1 MSKMKFAAIAAM
13 ATASVLLVAGCASTD
28 TTATPTASATADSAA
43 IPAVQVDSA
52 AAALLPAKYKTAGIN
67 VASDIPYAPM
77 EMFDDA
83 NMPTGFDYDLSQ
95 SIGQKLGVKVSF
107 NKQAWDS
114 IIPSLKAG
122 NHDIIMSGMNDTVER
137 QATLDYVDYF
147 KGGFSIVVA
156 KGNPQGVKTLT
167 DLCGQPVTIQKATV
181 QGDMLKALTPQCTAA
196 GKKAVI
202 VNEYPSDP
210 EALNALRAGKGIADV
225 MDAPI
230 AAYAAQTSGKGQ
242 YFDLITDAA
251 NPNGYQAVYTGIG
264 ILKGNDK
271 LTAALQAAVQ
281 SLINDGT
288 YGKILAKWNLSSF
301 GVKTASIN
309 GTKK

>member
-1 MSKMKFAAIAAM
+1 MSKMKFAALAAM
-13 ATASVLLVAGCASTD
+13 ATASLLLVAGCAST
-28 TTATPTASATADSAA
+28 TPAATPTASGNTDDGA
-43 IPAVQVDSA
+43 IPTVSVDAA

-77 EMFDDA
+77 EMFDDE
-83 NMPTGFDYDLSQ
+83 NKPTGFDYDLSQ
-95 SIGQKLGVKVSF
+95 SIAQKLGITISF

-114 IIPSLKAG
+114 IIPSLQAG

-137 QATLDYVDYF
+137 QANLDYVDYF
-147 KGGFSIVVA
+147 KGGFAIVVA
-156 KGNPQGVKTLT
+156 KGNPNNITTLM

-196 GKKAVI
+196 GKKAVVI
-202 VNEYPSDP
+202 NEYPSDP

-230 AAYAAQTSGKGQ
+230 AAYAAQTAGKGQ
-242 YFDLITDAA
+242 YFDLVTDAA
-251 NPNGYQAVYTGIG
+251 NPNGYEPVFTGIG
-264 ILKGNDK
+264 VLKANK
-271 LTAALQAAVQ
+271 ELTAALQAAVQ
-281 SLINDGT
+281 SLIDDGT
-288 YGKILAKWNLSSF
+288 YGKVLAKWNLSSF
-301 GVKTASIN
+301 GVTTASIN

>member
-1 MSKMKFAAIAAM
+1 MSKMKFAALAAM
-13 ATASVLLVAGCASTD
+13 ATASVLMVAGCASTTD
-28 TTATPTASATADSAA
+28 ATPTASATTDSMA
-43 IPAVQVDSA
+43 IPMVEVDSA
-52 AAALLPAKYKTAGIN
+52 AAALLPADFKTKGIN

-77 EMFDDA
+77 EMFDE
-83 NMPTGFDYDLSQ
+83 NNKPTGFDYDLSQ
-95 SIGQKLGVKVSF
+95 SIAQKLGVTVSF

-114 IIPSLKAG
+114 IIPSLQAG

-147 KGGFSIVVA
+147 KGGFAIVVA
-156 KGNPQGVKTLT
+156 KGNPNKVATLL

-181 QGDMLKALTPQCTAA
+181 QGDMLKALTPQCVAA
-196 GKKAVI
+196 GKKAVVI
-202 VNEYPSDP
+202 NEYPSDP

-230 AAYAAQTSGKGQ
+230 AAYAAQTAGKGQ
-242 YFDLITDAA
+242 YFELITDAA
-251 NPNGYQAVYTGIG
+251 NPNGYEPVFTGIG
-264 ILKGNDK
+264 VLKTNK
-271 LTAALQAAVQ
+271 ELTAALQAAVQ

-301 GVKTASIN
+301 GVAEATIN

>member
-1 MSKMKFAAIAAM
+1 
-13 ATASVLLVAGCASTD
+13 
-28 TTATPTASATADSAA
+28 
-43 IPAVQVDSA
+43 
-52 AAALLPAKYKTAGIN
+52 
-67 VASDIPYAPM
+67 
-77 EMFDDA
+77 
-83 NMPTGFDYDLSQ
+83 
-95 SIGQKLGVKVSF
+95 
-107 NKQAWDS
+107 
-114 IIPSLKAG
+114 
-122 NHDIIMSGMNDTVER
+122 MSGMNDTVER

-202 VNEYPSDP
+202 INEYPSDP
-210 EALNALRAGKGIADV
+210 EALNALRAGKGVADV

-264 ILKGNDK
+264 VLKANK
-271 LTAALQAAVQ
+271 ELTAALQAAVQ

-288 YGKILAKWNLSSF
+288 YGKILAKWNLSNF
-301 GVKTASIN
+301 GVQTATIN

>member
-1 MSKMKFAAIAAM
+1 M
-13 ATASVLLVAGCASTD
+13 
-28 TTATPTASATADSAA
+28 A
-43 IPAVQVDSA
+43 IPMVEVDSA
-52 AAALLPAKYKTAGIN
+52 AAALLPADFKTKGIN

-77 EMFDDA
+77 EMFDDE

-95 SIGQKLGVKVSF
+95 SIAQKLGVTVSF

-114 IIPSLKAG
+114 IIPSLQAG

-147 KGGFSIVVA
+147 KGGFAIVVA
-156 KGNPQGVKTLT
+156 KGNPNKVATLL

-181 QGDMLKALTPQCTAA
+181 QGDMLKALTPQCVAA
-196 GKKAVI
+196 GKKAVVI
-202 VNEYPSDP
+202 NEYPSDP

-230 AAYAAQTSGKGQ
+230 AAYAAQTAGKGQ
-242 YFDLITDAA
+242 YFELITDAA
-251 NPNGYQAVYTGIG
+251 NPNGYEPVFTGIG
-264 ILKGNDK
+264 ILKTNK
-271 LTAALQAAVQ
+271 ELTSALQAAVQ

-301 GVKTASIN
+301 GVAEASIN

>member
-1 MSKMKFAAIAAM
+1 MSKMKFAALAAM
-13 ATASVLLVAGCASTD
+13 ATASLLLVAGCAST
-28 TTATPTASATADSAA
+28 TPAATPTASGNTDDGA
-43 IPAVQVDSA
+43 IPTVSVDAA

-77 EMFDDA
+77 EMFDDE
-83 NMPTGFDYDLSQ
+83 NKPTGFDYDLSQ
-95 SIGQKLGVKVSF
+95 SIAQKLGITISF

-114 IIPSLKAG
+114 IIPSLQAG

-137 QATLDYVDYF
+137 QANLDYVDYF
-147 KGGFSIVVA
+147 KGGFAIVVA
-156 KGNPQGVKTLT
+156 KGNPNKVTTLM

-196 GKKAVI
+196 GKKAVVI
-202 VNEYPSDP
+202 NEYPSDP

-230 AAYAAQTSGKGQ
+230 AAYAAQTAGKGQ
-242 YFDLITDAA
+242 YFDLVTDAA
-251 NPNGYQAVYTGIG
+251 NPNGYEPVFTGIG
-264 ILKGNDK
+264 VLKANK
-271 LTAALQAAVQ
+271 ELTASLQAAVQ
-281 SLINDGT
+281 SLIDDGT

-301 GVKTASIN
+301 GVTTASIN

>member
-1 MSKMKFAAIAAM
+1 MSKMKFAALAAM
-13 ATASVLLVAGCASTD
+13 ATASVLMVAGCASTTD
-28 TTATPTASATADSAA
+28 ATPTASATTDSMA
-43 IPAVQVDSA
+43 IPMVEVDSA
-52 AAALLPAKYKTAGIN
+52 AAALLPADFKTKGIN

-77 EMFDDA
+77 EMFDE
-83 NMPTGFDYDLSQ
+83 NNKPTGFDYDLSQ
-95 SIGQKLGVKVSF
+95 SIAQKLGVTVSF

-114 IIPSLKAG
+114 IIPSLQAG

-147 KGGFSIVVA
+147 KGGFAIVVA
-156 KGNPQGVKTLT
+156 KGNPNKVATLL

-181 QGDMLKALTPQCTAA
+181 QGDMLKALTPQCVAA
-196 GKKAVI
+196 GKKAVVI
-202 VNEYPSDP
+202 NEYPSDP

-230 AAYAAQTSGKGQ
+230 AAYAAQTAGKGQ
-242 YFDLITDAA
+242 YFELITDAA
-251 NPNGYQAVYTGIG
+251 NPNGYEPVFTGIG
-264 ILKGNDK
+264 ILKTNK
-271 LTAALQAAVQ
+271 ELTAALQAAVQ

-301 GVKTASIN
+301 GVAEATIN

>member
-1 MSKMKFAAIAAM
+1 MRISKLAGFAM
-13 ATASVLLVAGCASTD
+13 LATVSVFALTGCAAGTPAAEE
-28 TTATPTASATADSAA
+28 TAAGT
-43 IPAVQVDSA
+43 IAVDEA
-52 AAALLPAKYKTAGIN
+52 AAALLPAEFKDGVS

-77 EMFDDA
+77 ELFDEND
-83 NMPTGFDYDLSQ
+83 NPTGFDYDLSQ
-95 SIGQKLGVKVSF
+95 AIAAKLGTTFTF
-107 NKQAWDS
+107 NDQDWDG
-114 IIPSLKAG
+114 IIPSLQSG
-122 NHDIIMSGMNDTVER
+122 THDIIMSGMNDTVER

-147 KGGFSIVVA
+147 KGGFAIVVA
-156 KGNPQGVKTLT
+156 KGNPQGIKTLT

-202 VNEYPSDP
+202 INEYPSDP
-210 EALNALRAGKGIADV
+210 EALNALRAGKGVADV

-251 NPNGYQAVYTGIG
+251 NPNGYEPVYTGIG
-264 ILKGNDK
+264 ILKANK
-271 LTAALQAAVQ
+271 ELTAALQAAVQ
-281 SLINDGT
+281 SLIDDGT

-301 GVKTASIN
+301 GVETATIN

>member
-1 MSKMKFAAIAAM
+1 MSKMKFAALAAM
-13 ATASVLLVAGCASTD
+13 ATASVLMVAGCAST
-28 TTATPTASATADSAA
+28 TEATPTASATTDAMS
-43 IPAVQVDSA
+43 IPMVEVDAA
-52 AAALLPAKYKTAGIN
+52 AAALLPESFKTDGID

-77 EMFDDA
+77 EMFDE
-83 NMPTGFDYDLSQ
+83 NNKPTGFDYDLSQ
-95 SIGQKLGVKVSF
+95 SIAQKLGVTVSF

-114 IIPSLKAG
+114 IIPSLQAG

-147 KGGFSIVVA
+147 KGGFAIVVA
-156 KGNPQGVKTLT
+156 KGNPNKVATLL

-181 QGDMLKALTPQCTAA
+181 QGDMLKALTPQCVAA
-196 GKKAVI
+196 GKKAVVI
-202 VNEYPSDP
+202 NEYPSDP

-230 AAYAAQTSGKGQ
+230 AAYAAQTAGKGQ
-242 YFDLITDAA
+242 YFELITDAA
-251 NPNGYQAVYTGIG
+251 NPNGYEPVYTGIG
-264 ILKGNDK
+264 ILKANK
-271 LTAALQAAVQ
+271 ELTAALQAAVQ

-288 YGKILAKWNLSSF
+288 YGKILAKWNLTSF
-301 GVKTASIN
+301 GVTEATIN

>member
-1 MSKMKFAAIAAM
+1 MSKMKFAALAAM
-13 ATASVLLVAGCASTD
+13 ATASVLMVAGCAST
-28 TTATPTASATADSAA
+28 TEATPTASATTDAMS
-43 IPAVQVDSA
+43 IPMVEVDAA
-52 AAALLPAKYKTAGIN
+52 AAALLPDSYKTAGIN

-77 EMFDDA
+77 EMFDE
-83 NMPTGFDYDLSQ
+83 NNKPTGFDYDLSQ
-95 SIGQKLGVKVSF
+95 SIAQKLGVTVSF

-114 IIPSLKAG
+114 IIPSLQAG

-147 KGGFSIVVA
+147 KGGFAIVVA
-156 KGNPQGVKTLT
+156 KGNPNKVATLL

-181 QGDMLKALTPQCTAA
+181 QGDMLKALTPQCVAA
-196 GKKAVI
+196 GKKAVVI
-202 VNEYPSDP
+202 NEYPSDP

-230 AAYAAQTSGKGQ
+230 AAYAAQTAGKGQ
-242 YFDLITDAA
+242 YFELITDAA
-251 NPNGYQAVYTGIG
+251 NPNGYEPVYTGIG
-264 ILKGNDK
+264 ILKANK
-271 LTAALQAAVQ
+271 ELTSALQAAVQ

-288 YGKILAKWNLSSF
+288 YGKILAKWNLASF
-301 GVKTASIN
+301 GVTEATIN

>member
-13 ATASVLLVAGCASTD
+13 ATASVLLVAGCASTTD
-28 TTATPTASATADSAA
+28 ATPTASTTTDSMA
-43 IPAVQVDSA
+43 IPMVEVDSA
-52 AAALLPAKYKTAGIN
+52 AAALLPADFKTKGIN

-77 EMFDDA
+77 EMFDE
-83 NMPTGFDYDLSQ
+83 NNKPTGFDYDLSQ
-95 SIGQKLGVKVSF
+95 SIAQKLGVTISF

-114 IIPSLKAG
+114 IIPSLQAG

-147 KGGFSIVVA
+147 KGGFAIVVA
-156 KGNPQGVKTLT
+156 KGNPNKVATLL

-181 QGDMLKALTPQCTAA
+181 QGDMLKALTPQCVAA
-196 GKKAVI
+196 GKTAVVI
-202 VNEYPSDP
+202 NEYPSDP

-230 AAYAAQTSGKGQ
+230 AAYAAQTAGKGQ
-242 YFDLITDAA
+242 YFELITDAA
-251 NPNGYQAVYTGIG
+251 NPNGYEPVFTGIG
-264 ILKGNDK
+264 ILKANKG

-281 SLINDGT
+281 SLIDDGT

-301 GVKTASIN
+301 GVAEATIN

>member
-13 ATASVLLVAGCASTD
+13 ATASVLLVAGCASTTD
-28 TTATPTASATADSAA
+28 ATPTASATTDSMA
-43 IPAVQVDSA
+43 IPMVEVDSA
-52 AAALLPAKYKTAGIN
+52 AAALLPADFKTKGIN

-77 EMFDDA
+77 EMFDE
-83 NMPTGFDYDLSQ
+83 NNKPTGFDYDLSQ
-95 SIGQKLGVKVSF
+95 SIAQKLGVTISF

-114 IIPSLKAG
+114 IIPSLQAG

-147 KGGFSIVVA
+147 KGGFAIVVA
-156 KGNPQGVKTLT
+156 KGNPNKVATLL

-181 QGDMLKALTPQCTAA
+181 QGDMLKALTPQCVAA
-196 GKKAVI
+196 GKTAVVI
-202 VNEYPSDP
+202 NEYPSDP

-230 AAYAAQTSGKGQ
+230 AAYAAQTAGKGQ
-242 YFDLITDAA
+242 YFELITDAA
-251 NPNGYQAVYTGIG
+251 NPNGYEPVFTGIG
-264 ILKGNDK
+264 ILKANKD

-301 GVKTASIN
+301 GVAEATIN

>member
-1 MSKMKFAAIAAM
+1 MSKMKFAAFAAL
-13 ATASVLLVAGCASTD
+13 ATASVLVLAGCSGT
-28 TTATPTASATADSAA
+28 TTAAPTESASPTTAA

-77 EMFDDA
+77 EMFDA
-83 NMPTGFDYDLSQ
+83 AGKPTGFDYDLSQ
-95 SIGQKLGVKVSF
+95 SIGQKLGVTVSF

-114 IIPSLKAG
+114 IIPSLQAG

-137 QATLDYVDYF
+137 QKQLDYVDYF
-147 KGGFSIVVA
+147 KGGFAIVVA
-156 KGNPQGVKTLT
+156 KGNPNNVKTLM

-181 QGDMLKALTPQCTAA
+181 QGDMLKALAPQCVAA

-202 VNEYPSDP
+202 INEYPADP
-210 EALNALRAGKGIADV
+210 DALSALRAGKGIADV

-230 AAYAAQTSGKGQ
+230 AAYAAQTGGDGQ
-242 YFDLITDAA
+242 YYDLITDAA
-251 NPNGYQAVYTGIG
+251 NPNGYQPVFTGIG
-264 ILKGNDK
+264 VLKANTG
-271 LTAALQAAVQ
+271 LTKAIQAAVQ
-281 SLINDGT
+281 SLIADGT

-301 GVKTASIN
+301 GVTEASIN
-309 GTKK
+309 GTKS

>member
-1 MSKMKFAAIAAM
+1 MSKMKFAALAAM
-13 ATASVLLVAGCASTD
+13 ATASVLMVAGCASTTD
-28 TTATPTASATADSAA
+28 ATPTASATTDSMA
-43 IPAVQVDSA
+43 IPMVEVDSA
-52 AAALLPAKYKTAGIN
+52 AAALLPADFKTKGIN

-77 EMFDDA
+77 EMFDE
-83 NMPTGFDYDLSQ
+83 NNKPTGFDYDLSQ
-95 SIGQKLGVKVSF
+95 SIAQKLGVTVSF

-114 IIPSLKAG
+114 IIPSLQAG

-147 KGGFSIVVA
+147 KGGFAIVVA
-156 KGNPQGVKTLT
+156 KGNPNKVATLL

-181 QGDMLKALTPQCTAA
+181 QGDMLKALTPQCVAA
-196 GKKAVI
+196 GKKAVVI
-202 VNEYPSDP
+202 NEYPSDP

-230 AAYAAQTSGKGQ
+230 AAYAAQTAGKGQ
-242 YFDLITDAA
+242 YFELITDAA
-251 NPNGYQAVYTGIG
+251 NPNGYEPVYTGIG
-264 ILKGNDK
+264 ILKANK
-271 LTAALQAAVQ
+271 ELTAALQAAVQ

-301 GVKTASIN
+301 GVTEATIN

>member
-1 MSKMKFAAIAAM
+1 MSKMKFAALAAM
-13 ATASVLLVAGCASTD
+13 ATASVLMVAGCASTTD
-28 TTATPTASATADSAA
+28 ATPTASATTDSMA
-43 IPAVQVDSA
+43 IPMVEVDSA
-52 AAALLPAKYKTAGIN
+52 AAALLPADFKTKGIN

-77 EMFDDA
+77 EMFDE
-83 NMPTGFDYDLSQ
+83 NNKPTGFDYDLSQ
-95 SIGQKLGVKVSF
+95 SIAQKLGVTVSF

-114 IIPSLKAG
+114 IIPSLQAG

-147 KGGFSIVVA
+147 KGGFAIVVA
-156 KGNPQGVKTLT
+156 KGNPNKVATLL

-181 QGDMLKALTPQCTAA
+181 QGDMLKALTPQCVAA
-196 GKKAVI
+196 GKKAVVI
-202 VNEYPSDP
+202 NEYPSDP

-230 AAYAAQTSGKGQ
+230 AAYAAQTAGKGQ
-242 YFDLITDAA
+242 YFELITDAA
-251 NPNGYQAVYTGIG
+251 NPNGYEPVFTGIG
-264 ILKGNDK
+264 ILKTNK
-271 LTAALQAAVQ
+271 ELTAALQAAVQ

-301 GVKTASIN
+301 GVAEASIN

>member
-1 MSKMKFAAIAAM
+1 MSKIKFAALAAM
-13 ATASVLLVAGCASTD
+13 ATASVLLVAGCAST

-52 AAALLPAKYKTAGIN
+52 AAALLPEKYKTAGIN

-156 KGNPQGVKTLT
+156 KGNPQGIKTLT

-196 GKKAVI
+196 GKKAVM

-210 EALNALRAGKGIADV
+210 EALNALRAGKGVADV

>member
-1 MSKMKFAAIAAM
+1 MSKMKFAALAAM
-13 ATASVLLVAGCASTD
+13 ATASVLLVAGCAST

-43 IPAVQVDSA
+43 IPTVQVDSA
-52 AAALLPAKYKTAGIN
+52 AAALLPEKYKTAGIN

-83 NMPTGFDYDLSQ
+83 NQPTGFDYDLSQ
-95 SIGQKLGVKVSF
+95 SIAQKLGVTITF

-114 IIPSLKAG
+114 IIPSLQAG

-181 QGDMLKALTPQCTAA
+181 QGDMLKALTPQCVAA

-202 VNEYPSDP
+202 INEYPSDP
-210 EALNALRAGKGIADV
+210 EALNALRAGKGVADV

-251 NPNGYQAVYTGIG
+251 NPNGYEAVYTGIG
-264 ILKGNDK
+264 ILKANK
-271 LTAALQAAVQ
+271 ELTAALQAAVQ

-301 GVKTASIN
+301 GVQTASIN

>member
-1 MSKMKFAAIAAM
+1 MSKMKFAAVAAM
-13 ATASVLLVAGCASTD
+13 VAASALLVAGCSST
-28 TTATPTASATADSAA
+28 TTATPTMSANTDEAA
-43 IPAVQVDSA
+43 IPTVSVDSA
-52 AAALLPAKYKTAGIN
+52 AAALLPEKYKTAGIN

-77 EMFDDA
+77 EMFDDE

-95 SIGQKLGVKVSF
+95 SIAQKLGVEISF

-114 IIPSLKAG
+114 IIPSLQAG

-137 QATLDYVDYF
+137 QKTLDYVDYF
-147 KGGFSIVVA
+147 KGGFAIVVA
-156 KGNPQGVKTLT
+156 KGNPNGVKTLM

-181 QGDMLKALTPQCTAA
+181 QGDMLKALTPQCEKA

-202 VNEYPSDP
+202 INEYPSDP

-242 YFDLITDAA
+242 YFELITDAA
-251 NPNGYQAVYTGIG
+251 NPNGYEPVYTGIG
-264 ILKGNDK
+264 VLKANK
-271 LTAALQAAVQ
+271 ELTAALQAAVQ
-281 SLINDGT
+281 SLIADGT

-301 GVKTASIN
+301 GVTEATIN
-309 GTKK
+309 GTK